1 MRSGDYLGK
10 IAERYG
16 VGVSQIKRWNNLR
29 SNNLRIGQRLTLYPS
44 KPSAS
49 VTSSQSSSGSSQK
62 KYVVRKGD
70 SLWKI
75 ARKFPGVSAENLKVW
90 NDISGTKLKP
100 GMTLVIAN

>member
-1 MRSGDYLGK
+1 M
-10 IAERYG
+10 AT
-16 VGVSQIKRWNNLR
+16 N
-29 SNNLRIGQRLTLYPS
+29 PS
-44 KPSAS
+44 KGSSKS
-49 VTSSQSSSGSSQK
+49 VVSSGEK
-62 KYVVRKGD
+62 KYVVQRGD